1 MPKNKDN
8 ASHTQHTP
16 LERQW
21 AFTVVAIVFFTLLCA
36 NFATAG
42 SLLPHSPA
50 TAAYETPSVLDA
62 RAILPPDVRKGQHH
76 TVLDEVVPFRLTHRY
91 RITSPYGQFEA
102 YGGEMLKIR
111 IQEIQAIAT
120 MDEEANHVL
129 SVAAGAQHAI
139 LSPFKFMLDLVNEP
153 KETLLA
159 VPKGVWHMATRIGE
173 MAVGER
179 GNLEDSENAELLG
192 FSTVKR
198 QVANHFDV
206 DVYSSN
212 RVLQEKLNS
221 LSWAGYAGDAAIR
234 LATIPIGGPAAAVL
248 TGTSFSTTISELLRD
263 HTPEELRRL
272 NRNKLEIMKLNDSL
286 IEAFLKH
293 PWYSPRH
300 ETVLVQALSE
310 MNIVKNRQTFFEV
323 AISARFEEE
332 ALFFQ
337 RMAEMW
343 LSYHQNV
350 KPLEQF
356 VAIDDGLVMGL
367 TRDQTLVSMLPS
379 EYLSWKAELAEA
391 AETVETWTST
401 QQVKK
406 VELWITGKPTPRAH
420 RELLAKGITV
430 RQRAMDYLTFHRLTT
445 HPTSNAPH
453 KEEEQGVL
461 GSPPLL

>member
-1 MPKNKDN
+1 MRKQGDN
-8 ASHTQHTP
+8 PSHTKQTP
-16 LERQW
+16 WKRLW
-21 AFTVVAIVFFTLLCA
+21 SFTVMAIVFFTLLCA

-42 SLLPHSPA
+42 SFLPHSPA
-50 TAAYETPSVLDA
+50 TAADETPSVLDA
-62 RAILPPDVRKGQHH
+62 RAILPPDVRKGPNH
-76 TVLDEVVPFRLTHRY
+76 TVLDEVLPFRLTHRF

-102 YGGEMLKIR
+102 YGGEMLRIR
-111 IQEIQAIAT
+111 IQEIQAIAS
-120 MDEEANHVL
+120 MDKEPNHVL

-139 LSPFKFMLDLVNEP
+139 LSPFKFMWDLVNEP

-192 FSTVKR
+192 FSAVKR
-198 QVANHFDV
+198 QVANHFGV

-212 RVLQEKLNS
+212 RVLQEKLDS

-272 NRNKLEIMKLNDSL
+272 NRDKLEVMKLDDLL

-310 MNIVKNRQTFFEV
+310 MNIVKNRQTFFEA

-356 VAIDDGLVMGL
+356 VAIDDRLLMGL
-367 TRDQTLVSMLPS
+367 TRDHTLVGMLPS
-379 EYLSWKAELAEA
+379 EYLSWRAELAEA
-391 AETVETWTST
+391 AETVAHWTSA

-406 VELWITGKPTPRAH
+406 VELWMTGKLTPRAH
-420 RELLAKGITV
+420 RKLLAKGITV
-430 RQRAMDYLTFHRLTT
+430 RQGAMDYLTFHRLA
-445 HPTSNAPH
+445 NASD
-453 KEEEQGVL
+453 L
-461 GSPPLL
+461 